1 MAASATKSL
10 SPEQEQELEDV
21 FARAR
26 AALAIIE
33 TYDQAR
39 VDRLIQAVAWAVAN
53 RSTFHRLVEMG
64 IEESGLG
71 DFDSRMNKRMKIR
84 GVLRDAL
91 RSPSVGVIEE
101 DLEKGLVKYGKPVG
115 IIGCVVPT
123 TNPDL
128 TPAGNAIYA
137 IKARDVVVFSPHPRS
152 KARPSRP
159 FASLDALEAEG
170 APADI
175 LQCITL
181 PSLTASGDHATVRPR
196 HRDRRPG
203 ARACGL
209 QFRHPGVRRGCRQR
223 DRVRR

>member
-1 MAASATKSL
+1 MRTHMVTLRLRTNSVKSSLVEWDTQGILPSETVFGLEVGPCLAFGNLDTMPMDGVVMAASATKSL

-91 RSPSVGVIEE
+91 RSPSVGRHRRRSREGAGQVRQAGR
-101 DLEKGLVKYGKPVG
+101 DHRLRR
-115 IIGCVVPT
+115 
-123 TNPDL
+123 PDDE
-128 TPAGNAIYA
+128 P
-137 IKARDVVVFSPHPRS
+137 RPHPC
-152 KARPSRP
+152 
-159 FASLDALEAEG
+159 G
-170 APADI
+170 
-175 LQCITL
+175 QCHL
-181 PSLTASGDHATVRPR
+181 CDQSA
-196 HRDRRPG
+196 
-203 ARACGL
+203 
-209 QFRHPGVRRGCRQR
+209 
-223 DRVRR
+223 